1 MRINKTILVNKKEK
15 RAVCTIYSLLILMIC
30 IDAFLSSFVVSTII
44 RGIELFSLAVI
55 LFNVYRLK
63 RLGSLHLPQGSLKLS
78 VLFLFAMI
86 MTIVARGNWSVSMQN
101 LLLKLLNF
109 NGFLPFALPFIII
122 PLPNARNLDIIKK
135 VFFIGALVSIPLWI
149 LNIGQLVQ
157 DEFYGESVGMY
168 MPVFAAFLLGFPF
181 VKKSNRKICFAIW
194 AVYIVLMA
202 FNARRNMIFLLFGFG
217 AIAYYCNNLSRFAK
231 HRIQGIWLT
240 IIVTVISILLVVP
253 TFDFL
258 SGHVFS
264 RFSDHISED
273 TRTSVEEF
281 FLLDFTASPIEDW
294 IWGRGLDGSY
304 YQEMKNLDT
313 GEIETDRSIIETGYL
328 NNILKGGVLYAGV
341 IVVIMLACLLRS
353 IRVKN
358 IYSVYLR
365 FVFLIFFID
374 LYSTVLMGY
383 FGVKSVLFWFCV
395 SLAMSRE
402 YPHLGQ
408 TRLTVR
414 RIAKNRKQDEG
425 IV

>member
-1 MRINKTILVNKKEK
+1 MRINKTILANKKEK

-30 IDAFLSSFVVSTII
+30 IDAFLSSFVVSTLI
-44 RGIELFSLAVI
+44 RGTELFSLTVI
-55 LFNVYRLK
+55 LFNLYRLK
-63 RLGSLHLPQGSLKLS
+63 RLGSLHLPQGSLRLS

-86 MTIVARGNWSVSMQN
+86 VTIVARGNWNDSMQN
-101 LLLKLLNF
+101 LLLKLLDF
-109 NGFLPFALPFIII
+109 NGFLSFVLPFIII
-122 PLPNARNLDIIKK
+122 PLPNARHLDIIKK
-135 VFFIGALVSIPLWI
+135 VFFIGALISIPLWI

-181 VKKSNRKICFAIW
+181 VKKSNRRICFAIW
-194 AVYIVLMA
+194 AIYIVLMA
-202 FNARRNMIFLLFGFG
+202 LNARRNMMFLLFSFG

-231 HRIQGIWLT
+231 HRIQGIGVT
-240 IIVTVISILLVVP
+240 IAAIIISILLVVP

-258 SGHVFS
+258 SGNVFS
-264 RFSDHISED
+264 RFSNHIGED
-273 TRTSVEEF
+273 TRSSVEEL
-281 FLLDFTASPIEDW
+281 FLLDFTSSPIEDW

-304 YQEMKNLDT
+304 YQEMINYDT
-313 GEIETDRSIIETGYL
+313 GEVKTDRSGIETGYL
-328 NNILKGGVLYAGV
+328 NNILKGGVLYASA
-341 IVVIMLACLLRS
+341 IVVIMLACLFRS

-365 FVFLIFFID
+365 LVFLMFFVD

-402 YPHLGQ
+402 YPHMGQ
-408 TRLTVR
+408 TRLTMR
-414 RIAKNRKQDEG
+414 RIAKSKTR
-425 IV
+425 

>member
-1 MRINKTILVNKKEK
+1 MRINKTILANKKEK

-30 IDAFLSSFVVSTII
+30 IDAFLSSFVVSTLI
-44 RGIELFSLAVI
+44 RGTELFSLTVI
-55 LFNVYRLK
+55 LFNLYRLK
-63 RLGSLHLPQGSLKLS
+63 RLGSLHLPQGSLRLS

-86 MTIVARGNWSVSMQN
+86 VTIVARGNWNDSMQN
-101 LLLKLLNF
+101 LLLKLLDF
-109 NGFLPFALPFIII
+109 YGFLSFVLPFIII
-122 PLPNARNLDIIKK
+122 PLPNARHLDIIKK
-135 VFFIGALVSIPLWI
+135 VFFIGALISIPLWI

-181 VKKSNRKICFAIW
+181 VKKSNRRICFAIW
-194 AVYIVLMA
+194 AIYIVLMA
-202 FNARRNMIFLLFGFG
+202 LNARRNMMFLLFSFG

-231 HRIQGIWLT
+231 HRIQGIGLT
-240 IIVTVISILLVVP
+240 IAAIIISILLVVP

-258 SGHVFS
+258 SGNVFG
-264 RFSDHISED
+264 RFSNHIGED
-273 TRTSVEEF
+273 TRSSVEEL
-281 FLLDFTASPIEDW
+281 FLLDFTSSPIEDW

-304 YQEMKNLDT
+304 YQEMINYDT
-313 GEIETDRSIIETGYL
+313 GEVKTDRSGIETGYL
-328 NNILKGGVLYAGV
+328 NNILKGGVLYASA
-341 IVVIMLACLLRS
+341 IVVIMLACLFRS

-365 FVFLIFFID
+365 LVFLMFFVD

-402 YPHLGQ
+402 YPHMGQ
-408 TRLTVR
+408 TRLTMR
-414 RIAKNRKQDEG
+414 RIAKSKTR
-425 IV
+425 

>member
-1 MRINKTILVNKKEK
+1 MRINKTILANKKEK

-30 IDAFLSSFVVSTII
+30 IDAFLSSFVVSTLI
-44 RGIELFSLAVI
+44 RGTELFSLTVI
-55 LFNVYRLK
+55 LFNLYRLK
-63 RLGSLHLPQGSLKLS
+63 RLGSLHLPQGSLRLS

-86 MTIVARGNWSVSMQN
+86 VTIVARGNWNDSMQN
-101 LLLKLLNF
+101 LLLKLLDF
-109 NGFLPFALPFIII
+109 NGFLSFVLPFIII
-122 PLPNARNLDIIKK
+122 PLPNARHLDIIKK
-135 VFFIGALVSIPLWI
+135 VFFIGALISIPLWI

-181 VKKSNRKICFAIW
+181 VKKSNRRICFAIW
-194 AVYIVLMA
+194 AIYIVLMA
-202 FNARRNMIFLLFGFG
+202 LNARRNMMFLLFSFG

-231 HRIQGIWLT
+231 HRIQGIGLT
-240 IIVTVISILLVVP
+240 IAAIIISILLVVP

-258 SGHVFS
+258 SGNVFG
-264 RFSDHISED
+264 RFSNHIGED
-273 TRTSVEEF
+273 TRSSVEEL
-281 FLLDFTASPIEDW
+281 FLLDFTSSPIEDW

-304 YQEMKNLDT
+304 YQEMINYDT
-313 GEIETDRSIIETGYL
+313 GEVKTDRSGIETGYL
-328 NNILKGGVLYAGV
+328 NNILKGGVLYASV
-341 IVVIMLACLLRS
+341 IVVIMLACLFRS

-365 FVFLIFFID
+365 LVFLMFFVD

-402 YPHLGQ
+402 YPHMGQ
-408 TRLTVR
+408 TRLTMR
-414 RIAKNRKQDEG
+414 RIAKSKTR
-425 IV
+425 